1 MGKVR
6 NSANRLGFHYGLF
19 SFLFIITKFNFITM
33 KIKINQN
40 EAWIIQMLTDKF
52 GLTKKQAIEKLKEF
66 KTK

>member
-1 MGKVR
+1 MGK
-6 NSANRLGFHYGLF
+6 NGSSANRLGFHYGLF

>member
-1 MGKVR
+1 MGKAR

>member
-1 MGKVR
+1 
-6 NSANRLGFHYGLF
+6 
-19 SFLFIITKFNFITM
+19 M